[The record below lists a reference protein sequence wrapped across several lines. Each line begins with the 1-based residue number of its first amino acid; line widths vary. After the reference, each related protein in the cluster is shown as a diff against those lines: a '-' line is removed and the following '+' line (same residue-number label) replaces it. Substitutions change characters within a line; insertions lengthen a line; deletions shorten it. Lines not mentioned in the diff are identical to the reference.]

1 MNSVNISGNVTR
13 DAELRQTKGG
23 SAVLSFTVAVNDR
36 KKNPATGQWEDV
48 PNFIDCIVFGN
59 YASALQPH
67 ITKGAKVA
75 VSGKL
80 RYSSWERDGHKRSK
94 IEVVADE
101 VVTLSGGNQQGKR
114 VQYEKPQII
123 AKPQGQPEVYDE
135 DIPF

>member
-75 VSGKL
+75 ISGKL

-94 IEVVADE
+94 LEVVADE
-101 VVTLSGGNQQGKR
+101 VVTLSGGSKR

>member
-23 SAVLSFTVAVNDR
+23 SAVLSFTVAANDR

-59 YASALQPH
+59 YASAIAAY

-101 VVTLSGGNQQGKR
+101 VVTLSGGKR
-114 VQYEKPQII
+114 VPYEKPQII

>member
-23 SAVLSFTVAVNDR
+23 SAVLSFSVAVNER
-36 KKNPATGQWEDV
+36 HKNQQTGKWEDV
-48 PNFIDCIVFGN
+48 PNYVDCIVFGN
-59 YASALQPH
+59 YASAIAAY

-80 RYSSWERDGHKRSK
+80 RYSSWQKDGQKRSK
-94 IEVVADE
+94 LEVVASE

-123 AKPQGQPEVYDE
+123 GQPQPEIYDE
-135 DIPF
+135 EIPF